1 MAKTVGMGAVS
12 PDTKENREI
21 AELKREVDALKK
33 ENAKLKKQ
41 LKKESAPEDGQDGQ

>member
-1 MAKTVGMGAVS
+1 MAKTVGMGVIS
-12 PDTKENREI
+12 PDTKEHREI

-41 LKKESAPEDGQDGQ
+41 IRKESVPDDGQDGQ

>member
-1 MAKTVGMGAVS
+1 MAKTVGMGVVS
-12 PDTKENREI
+12 PDTKGNQEI

-41 LKKESAPEDGQDGQ
+41 LKKEAAPEDGQDGQ